1 MRKFLLIAIVFLAAQ
16 AFAQKDYQFRVSSF
30 MSEDALFMNTYNYA
44 EPTGTDLRS
53 INKVD
58 FIDPSFQYEGIDSL
72 SYDENGNITRLA
84 TYQLLNGNFKLVCF
98 CDYTYNEL
106 GLRETRKN
114 YNVWDDEI
122 PTTPDGIITYF
133 YDDDNKLIREEQ
145 FFFGAVDQ
153 ITEYTYNQNSMVET
167 IIIKRDPNWPP
178 TGSFYENSSKK
189 EFFYNEDNYLVET
202 HDFTWGETG
211 AWDMQSIEVRD
222 YDDLGN
228 CTAVTTTTPA
238 GTPQVKYV
246 YKYDEK
252 TLAEDIF
259 FYPNPE
265 GDFPDYPQMHNML
278 TSYEFWAADDNGGG
292 GLNYV
297 IDYLLNYEQIGEIGL
312 TVTANAEQDTIC
324 LNESLNLSVEVYGGT
339 GDYTYSWTPAE
350 LLDDAESQNPVA
362 TPTEAGEVTFTVTVD
377 DGLETVEASVTV
389 FVKDCISVEENILNN
404 VSIYP
409 NPAEDFIMINSENVE
424 FAEVID
430 IYGRVITASEINGE
444 TRIDMSNFANGIYYV
459 RLHRNGE
466 TAVQK
471 VVKN

>member
-1 MRKFLLIAIVFLAAQ
+1 MRKFLLIMLVFLAAQ
-16 AFAQKDYQFRVSSF
+16 TFAQQDYQFRVSSF
-30 MSEDALFMNTYNYA
+30 MSEDGAFMNTYNYA
-44 EPTGTDLRS
+44 EATGTDLRS

-58 FIDPSFQYEGIDSL
+58 FIDPSSQYEGIDSL

-114 YNVWDDEI
+114 YNVWGDEI
-122 PTTPDGIITYF
+122 PTNPDGIITYI
-133 YDDDNKLIREEQ
+133 YNDDNQLIKEEMD
-145 FFFGAVDQ
+145 FAGGIYQ
-153 ITEYTYNQNSMVET
+153 ITEYTYYDDGMLETTTIKLNPNFPPSGDVFVNSFKQQYFYDDNNYEVE
-167 IIIKRDPNWPP
+167 RHD
-178 TGSFYENSSKK
+178 YE
-189 EFFYNEDNYLVET
+189 
-202 HDFTWGETG
+202 WGESG
-211 AWDMQSIEVRD
+211 SWEMQAIEVRD

-228 CTAVTTTTPA
+228 CTAVTSTTPS
-238 GTPQVKYV
+238 GNPQVKYV

-252 TLAEDIF
+252 TLAENIY
-259 FYPNPE
+259 FYDNPE
-265 GDFPDYPQMHNML
+265 GDFPEFPQMHNML
-278 TSYEFWAADDNGGG
+278 TSYEFWALDDNGGG
-292 GLNYV
+292 LVYV
-297 IDYLLNYEQIGEIGL
+297 FDYLVNYEQIGEVGL
-312 TVTANAEQDTIC
+312 SVTANAELDTIC

-339 GDYTYSWTPAE
+339 GDYTFSWTPAE

-377 DGLETVEASVTV
+377 DGLETVEASVTIL
-389 FVKDCISVEENILNN
+389 VKDCISVEENILIN
-404 VSIYP
+404 VNIYP

-444 TRIDMSNFANGIYYV
+444 TRIDMSNFADGIYYV
-459 RLHRNGE
+459 RLHSNGE

>member
-1 MRKFLLIAIVFLAAQ
+1 MRKFLLIALVFLATQ

-30 MSEDALFMNTYNYA
+30 MSEDALQTQTYQYLTPDGAELAGIHEIDLVSYA
-44 EPTGTDLRS
+44 EPQE
-53 INKVD
+53 I
-58 FIDPSFQYEGIDSL
+58 IDSL
-72 SYDENGNITRLA
+72 VYDEEGRIIQIA
-84 TYQLLNGNFKLVCF
+84 SYQLLDGQWLKVCWV
-98 CDYTYNEL
+98 DYTYNEM

-114 YNVWDDEI
+114 YNDFHDGYGGVLGGTYYYYYDEDGKM
-122 PTTPDGIITYF
+122 TNWELDFAGIIFDKGELTYNEKGLLEKEVIYNNPFTGIYEESARLEYF
-133 YDDDNKLIREEQ
+133 YDDND
-145 FFFGAVDQ
+145 
-153 ITEYTYNQNSMVET
+153 
-167 IIIKRDPNWPP
+167 
-178 TGSFYENSSKK
+178 
-189 EFFYNEDNYLVET
+189 YLVET
-202 HDFTWGETG
+202 HDYSYDSNTG
-211 AWDMQSIEVRD
+211 SVTLQSININE
-222 YDDLGN
+222 YDELGN
-228 CTAVTTTTPA
+228 CTLVMSTTPSGA
-238 GTPQVKYV
+238 VQEKKV

-252 TLAEDIF
+252 VLAENIF
-259 FYPNPE
+259 FYSNPE
-265 GDFPDYPQMHNML
+265 KDFPVFPQMHNML
-278 TSYEFWAADDNGGG
+278 TSYEFWTQDMNSGN
-292 GLNYV
+292 LVYV
-297 IDYLLNYEQIGEIGL
+297 IDYLVNYEQIGEVGL
-312 TVTANAEQDTIC
+312 SVTANAEQDSIC

-389 FVKDCISVEENILNN
+389 FVKDCTSIEENHFNN

-430 IYGRVITASEINGE
+430 IYGRVITTSEINGE

-459 RLHRNGE
+459 RLHSNGE

>member
-1 MRKFLLIAIVFLAAQ
+1 MRKFLLIALVFLAAQ
-16 AFAQKDYQFRVSSF
+16 TFAQQDYQFRVSSF
-30 MSEDALFMNTYNYA
+30 MSEDASIVHTFNYA
-44 EPTGTDLRS
+44 ESTGTDLRG
-53 INKVD
+53 IHKVD
-58 FIDPSFQYEGIDSL
+58 LDPSFPYESIDSL
-72 SYDENGNITRLA
+72 HYDENGNIIKLA
-84 TYQLLNGNFKLVCF
+84 THQLLDGQYKLVCF
-98 CDYTYNEL
+98 LDYTYNEMNL
-106 GLRETRKN
+106 METRKN
-114 YNVWDDEI
+114 YNVYGDEI

-133 YDDDNKLIREEQ
+133 YNDDYQLIREEQ

-153 ITEYTYNQNSMVET
+153 ITEYTYNQNGLVET
-167 IIIKRDPNWPP
+167 LLVKRDPNWPP
-178 TGSFYENSSKK
+178 TGNYYENSVK
-189 EFFYNEDNYLVET
+189 FDYFYDENNNLVEA
-202 HDFTWGETG
+202 HNYSWDQG
-211 AWDMQSIEVRD
+211 AWTMQSIEVRE
-222 YDDLGN
+222 YDELGN
-228 CTAVTTTTPA
+228 CTLQMATTPA

-252 TLAEDIF
+252 TLAEDIY

-265 GDFPDYPQMHNML
+265 NDFPVFPQMHNMM
-278 TSYEFWAADDNGGG
+278 TSYEFWAQDANGSS
-292 GLNYV
+292 LVYV
-297 IDYLLNYEQIGEIGL
+297 FDYLLNYEQIGEIGL
-312 TVTANAEQDTIC
+312 SVTANAEQDTIC

-377 DGLETVEASVTV
+377 DGLETVEASVTIL
-389 FVKDCISVEENILNN
+389 VKDCISVEENILNN

-459 RLHRNGE
+459 RLHSNGE

>member
-1 MRKFLLIAIVFLAAQ
+1 MLLVVLTLPT
-16 AFAQKDYQFRVSSF
+16 FAQNDYQFRISSF
-30 MSEDALFMNTYNYA
+30 MSEDGAFMNTYNYA
-44 EPTGTDLRS
+44 EATGTDLRS

-58 FIDPSFQYEGIDSL
+58 FIDPSSQYEGIDSL

-98 CDYTYNEL
+98 CDYTYNES

-114 YNVWDDEI
+114 YNVWGDEI
-122 PTTPDGIITYF
+122 PTNPDGIITYI
-133 YDDDNKLIREEQ
+133 YNDDNQLIKEEMD
-145 FFFGAVDQ
+145 FAGGIYQ
-153 ITEYTYNQNSMVET
+153 ITEYTYNDDGMLETTTIKLNPNFPPSGDVFVNSFKQQYFYDDNNYEVE
-167 IIIKRDPNWPP
+167 RHD
-178 TGSFYENSSKK
+178 YE
-189 EFFYNEDNYLVET
+189 
-202 HDFTWGETG
+202 WGESES
-211 AWDMQSIEVRD
+211 WEMQAIEVRD

-228 CTAVTTTTPA
+228 CTAVTSTTPS
-238 GTPQVKYV
+238 GNPQVKYV

-252 TLAEDIF
+252 TLAENIY
-259 FYPNPE
+259 FYDNPE
-265 GDFPDYPQMHNML
+265 GDFPEFPQMHNML
-278 TSYEFWAADDNGGG
+278 TSYEFWALDDNGGG
-292 GLNYV
+292 LVYV
-297 IDYLLNYEQIGEIGL
+297 FDYLVNYEQIGEVGL
-312 TVTANAEQDTIC
+312 SVTANAEQDTIC

-377 DGLETVEASVTV
+377 DGLETVEASITIL
-389 FVKDCISVEENILNN
+389 VKDCISVEENILNN

-444 TRIDMSNFANGIYYV
+444 TRIDMSNFADGIYYV
-459 RLHRNGE
+459 RLHSNGE